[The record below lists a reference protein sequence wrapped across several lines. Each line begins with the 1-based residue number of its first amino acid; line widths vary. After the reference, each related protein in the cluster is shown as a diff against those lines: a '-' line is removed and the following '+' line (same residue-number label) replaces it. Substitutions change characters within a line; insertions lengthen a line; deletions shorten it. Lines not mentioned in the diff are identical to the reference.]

1 MVKRL
6 SEWVLAIDGTSLPEK
21 SLIGGKAW
29 SIAEM
34 SALGLNVPP
43 ACVTTTRTRDEDAHL
58 RRIASWAGE
67 LSRIPIMAVHAGG
80 EVLDFDDHSENVRS
94 LAHIIRPGNIVKGR
108 IFSKDDSL
116 VRIAIKRGAASIVT
130 SPVLAALLA
139 AAHAAQESGKP
150 E

>member
-34 SALGLNVPP
+34 SAL
-43 ACVTTTRTRDEDAHL
+43 R
-58 RRIASWAGE
+58 

-80 EVLDFDDHSENVRS
+80 EALDFDDHSENVRS
-94 LAHIIRPGNIVKGR
+94 LAQIIRPGNIVKGR
-108 IFSKDDSL
+108 IFSNDDSL
-116 VRIAIKRGAASIVT
+116 VRIAIERGAASIVT

-139 AAHAAQESGKP
+139 AAHAAQETGKP